1 MRRILALLLAATAL
15 VAILSGCGDGDSVAS
30 AESPQRIV
38 SLSTV
43 STEILFA
50 IGAGD
55 QVLAVDSESNHPADA
70 PITDLQSYQPNVEA
84 IAELE
89 PDLVFVSFDPGD
101 VESGLTALGI
111 PVIVHSTGTSLAD
124 AYRQI
129 EETGAATGH
138 SSQAAELTA
147 DMKAGIAAAVEK
159 APVFEIPLTYFHE
172 VSTDGWTATS
182 STFVGQIYALFGLQN
197 IADSVAAGVDFPQ
210 LSVEHILNADPDLI
224 FLGDVRYGENVG
236 TVSQRPG
243 WADLTAVINAGV
255 VELDT
260 DVASRWGPRVPEL
273 AAAIAEALLQF
284 EPVG

>member
-15 VAILSGCGDGDSVAS
+15 VAMLSGCGDGDSVAG

-43 STEILFA
+43 STETLFA

-101 VESGLTALGI
+101 LEAGLTALGI

-124 AYRQI
+124 AYSQI

-138 SSQAAELTA
+138 GSEAAELIA
-147 DMKAGIAAAVEK
+147 DMKADIAAAVER
-159 APVFEIPLTYFHE
+159 APVFERPLTYFHE

-210 LSVEHILNADPDLI
+210 LSVEHILDADPDLI
-224 FLGDVRYGENVG
+224 FLGDVRYGENAG
-236 TVSQRPG
+236 TVSERPG
-243 WADLTAVINAGV
+243 WADLTAVGNEGV

-284 EPVG
+284 EPAG